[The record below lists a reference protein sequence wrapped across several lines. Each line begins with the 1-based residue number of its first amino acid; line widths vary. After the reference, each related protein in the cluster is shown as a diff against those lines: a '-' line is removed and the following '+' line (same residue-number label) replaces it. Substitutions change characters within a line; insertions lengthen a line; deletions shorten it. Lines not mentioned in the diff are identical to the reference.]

1 MSEGTTE
8 KKLVERLRAAGL
20 RPTKQRIAL
29 GYLMFAQGDRHFTAE
44 VLHEEAIRDDI
55 PVSLATV
62 YNTLHQFT
70 QANLIREIAIEG
82 SKTYFDTNTSSHYH
96 FYIEDESRL
105 VDVEADSSP
114 IVDMPDPPEDYE
126 ISQVDVLVRLR
137 KKSPN

>member
-70 QANLIREIAIEG
+70 QANLIRLGYRPGPLVINPQEGIDSEHSIAKLHEWLR
-82 SKTYFDTNTSSHYH
+82 
-96 FYIEDESRL
+96 EA
-105 VDVEADSSP
+105 VDD
-114 IVDMPDPPEDYE
+114 
-126 ISQVDVLVRLR
+126 
-137 KKSPN
+137 